1 MTPVVSVAE
10 LRSALDL
17 LLREVERRHGPQ
29 VDLDGGLYWT
39 VWPGKAHRFDGEP
52 PQVTVGDLTDDVESV
67 RELLS
72 RDPDEG
78 VYVWHDLTHVVGVLT
93 RLAALDLP
101 DERR

>member
-1 MTPVVSVAE
+1 MTPVVSVAD

-17 LLREVERRHGPQ
+17 LLTEVERQHGPD
-29 VDLDGGLYWT
+29 VDLAEGVYWT
-39 VWPGKAHRFDGEP
+39 VSPGEAYRFDDAP
-52 PQVTVGDLTDDVESV
+52 PKVTVGDLVDDVESV

-78 VYVWHDLTHVVGVLT
+78 VYVWHDLAHVVGVLT

-101 DERR
+101 RET